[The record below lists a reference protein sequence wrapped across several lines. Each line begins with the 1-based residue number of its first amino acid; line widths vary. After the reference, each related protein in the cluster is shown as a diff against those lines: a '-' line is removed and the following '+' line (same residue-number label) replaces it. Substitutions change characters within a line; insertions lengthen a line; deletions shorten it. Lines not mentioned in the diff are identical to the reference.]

1 MRRFGS
7 VEEAKEIARRK
18 LPEAVFHYIDGGK
31 EAETTVACNEAA
43 FGRVFFDA
51 PVCPSATRPDLST
64 TLFGRTVAMPLAIA
78 PTGFVRIVHP
88 DGESAAARA
97 AAAAGVPMV
106 ISTWCGTP
114 AAEIVAANPDTWFQL
129 YVINGRDGAA
139 YSVDLAREAGCRVL
153 VVTADIAGVCP
164 SDRRAPPLPETMD
177 LRAALAFAPQ
187 AWSRPRWLWDLLR
200 GGLAM
205 KAPNAPRTP
214 DGAELRVQ
222 QAGALLAASPPDWD
236 DLAWIRR
243 RWDGPMVLK
252 GVMRAR
258 DARRAADLGIDGVI
272 VSNHGGKVL
281 DGVPAT
287 LSVLPEIA
295 EAVEGRCEVLLDGGV
310 RRGADIVKARALG
323 ARAVLIGRP
332 YLWGLAVGGEAGVSR
347 VLSLFRRSLAGTMAN
362 LDLASTAQID
372 RAALRELPDL
382 VRWNLLGAEA
392 QTACA

>member
-1 MRRFGS
+1 
-7 VEEAKEIARRK
+7 
-18 LPEAVFHYIDGGK
+18 
-31 EAETTVACNEAA
+31 
-43 FGRVFFDA
+43 
-51 PVCPSATRPDLST
+51 
-64 TLFGRTVAMPLAIA
+64 MPLAIA

>member
-7 VEEAKEIARRK
+7 VDEAKQIARRK
-18 LPEAVFHYIDGGK
+18 LPPAVFHYIDGGK
-31 EAETTVACNEAA
+31 EAETTVAANEAA
-43 FGRVFFDA
+43 FSRVFFDA
-51 PVCPSATRPDLST
+51 PVCPRATRPDLST

-88 DGESAAARA
+88 DGEPGAARA
-97 AAAAGVPMV
+97 AAEAGVPIV

-114 AAEIVAANPDTWFQL
+114 AGEIVAANPDTWFQL

-139 YSVDLAREAGCRVL
+139 YSIDLAREAGCRVL

-164 SDRRAPPLPETMD
+164 ADRRAPPLPETMD

-187 AWSRPRWLWDLLR
+187 AWSRPRWLWDLMR

-243 RWDGPMVLK
+243 RWDDPMVLK
-252 GVMRAR
+252 GVMRAQ
-258 DARRAADLGIDGVI
+258 DARRAAALGIDGVI

-295 EAVEGRCEVLLDGGV
+295 DAVGGGCEVLLDGGV

-332 YLWGLAVGGEAGVSR
+332 YLWGLAAGGEAGVAR

-362 LDLASTAQID
+362 LDLTSTEAIG
-372 RAALRELPDL
+372 RATLRTSPDL
-382 VRWNLLGAEA
+382 ARGNPAAPEA
-392 QTACA
+392 LAASA